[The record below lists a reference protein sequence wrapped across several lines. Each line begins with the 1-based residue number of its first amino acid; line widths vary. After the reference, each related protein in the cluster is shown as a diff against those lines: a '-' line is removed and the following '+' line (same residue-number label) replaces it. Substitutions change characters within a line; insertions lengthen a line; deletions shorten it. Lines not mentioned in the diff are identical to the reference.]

1 MNDMN
6 ENAPEATECCGGGE
20 ATAEAT
26 TEATECCG
34 GGEEATA
41 EATADDCGT
50 ADATGDCG
58 DSDGDGSCD
67 A

>member
-6 ENAPEATECCGGGE
+6 ENAP
-20 ATAEAT
+20 
-26 TEATECCG
+26 EATECCG